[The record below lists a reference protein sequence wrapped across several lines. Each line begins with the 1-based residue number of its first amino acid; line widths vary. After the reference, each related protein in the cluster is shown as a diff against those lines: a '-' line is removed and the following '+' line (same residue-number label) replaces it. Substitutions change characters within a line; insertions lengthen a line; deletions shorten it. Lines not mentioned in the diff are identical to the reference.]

1 MNKRETHI
9 VTGMTR
15 DLATSRFEPAYV
27 YDAHNI
33 RIRVVDN
40 NSTLLSV
47 TNEKGTEEFE
57 LTGSITEIKGTI
69 IGSAAFT
76 NTLVLFT
83 TDTGAKEDYIYRVD
97 FDSAFDTASISY
109 LFDGAYCHSHG
120 IEGLDF
126 SVLHPIE
133 ALAVYENENIQKV
146 YWVDGINQP
155 RMINI
160 CKGNQSDNPD
170 KFNFNREIGADAKM
184 VVTKYN
190 SGGEFR
196 PGTVQYCFN
205 YFDKF
210 GQESN
215 IVDVS
220 PLYYI
225 SPKDSGLAA
234 DDVSGCSF
242 KITFSNLNTKFE
254 FIRLYAI
261 YRSSENATPSVRIV
275 GDYSVG
281 DSQVMV
287 WTLDNFTHPDTP
299 VEHPNIDVPFEN
311 LWVIDSNHNLKYNVN
326 QRYGPE
332 SGSATHEIP
341 LAADE
346 YLYDDRTDT
355 AYCVYYFGRDGEI
368 GLPKRDTVIIGTHG
382 GTDFY
387 YIVNEYIPIDH
398 RCLVSTVFTQEA
410 ISQNISVVDT
420 GTYGSTLD
428 AEALLFIGGQYIV
441 AETLA
446 DKDNTLFLGNLKNV
460 VPNIG
465 NIEIDTSGVSIA
477 LKDLHDYVRS
487 DGLATVNSQAFG
499 YTGEKLETFE
509 PENEIVDPTSYD
521 ILSYD
526 KDNNRDSTAI
536 KVFKT
541 RENYRLG
548 FIAQYKT
555 GQWSEAIWLGDFT
568 EEEMNGVNHFFPSTD
583 FESGGVTFS
592 LTLWGQQFR
601 GAGFSSNISSLVIDA
616 LIQNGFIKIAPVVVY
631 PQFSDRLVICQGL
644 LCPSVFNI
652 SDRTENS
659 PFSQC
664 DWRFRKGYSWS
675 RIGDEIQLNATEGI
689 VQNPATIMYSPEV
702 PFAYYKSTDDV
713 SYSDMDSTTFSRF
726 FGTEYYLDPSI
737 LTFHSPDID
746 SSEELIE
753 DDFLPLK
760 LRLVGYSNGGFF
772 SKRFTH
778 PNPDNPSI
786 IVPDD
791 WMTTREVERESA
803 IHYYTEL
810 ETLGFG
816 TKSELL
822 IPNTTVRTPGQLFE
836 YWSNTD
842 SKLKSYT
849 EKFGGPLKNVGFKDR
864 LHLGNGETEDTASY
878 YGWFTYLW
886 HRNGSLN
893 GQFDSSQVDYGV
905 TGVYPRTAMYKRKCV
920 SEKTYGKTT
929 YFLNPNDEILPVC
942 IDVPVKGIKLYDD
955 DYQVVF
961 TDTQFNGESLYYGN
975 SNKVIIPTFVNA
987 KGMSFYD
994 ITESSTDAHS
1004 GRNNVGAGYP
1014 VRTAG
1019 YYSTDDSQY
1028 YQDGTLVASDLTHYG
1043 IDPVQ
1048 LKYNTTRHAIVSLQN
1063 EDDSTILQLGD
1074 ANINSAYIFWLNSNK
1089 DFLGIGLNSGF
1100 YEEGQTQHID
1110 YTFLNNCMYIGELY
1124 RDMSQEQ
1131 LASRFGGTSQEALT
1145 SNVWVLAGEPIRL
1158 ESITDVELL
1167 FKEGDTYFGRY
1178 DCLKSYP
1185 TTQED
1190 RQSIVSIYSTEIES
1204 RVNLDFRYGNT
1215 MNLDDNTLVTPQNFN
1230 LYNHGGYEQTNQ
1242 YFTFKA
1248 IDYDRYLDQS
1258 FPNMI
1263 TWSKEKTLGEDIDTW
1278 TSIPMLSTL
1287 DLDGTK
1293 GEITKLVRFNNEI
1306 IAFQDNAFAQI
1317 LFNSRVQI
1325 PVSDGVPVEITNGY
1339 KVDGK
1344 RYISE
1349 SIGMSNKW
1357 SMAVSPYALYFAD
1370 DSKNSLYAYNG
1381 QLTDLSSSKGMKT
1394 WMYDKGNDFRPVWN
1408 PRDYG
1413 NLRTFYDKIYGDVY
1427 FTTANTSL
1435 VYSEQI
1441 GNFTSFMDYGGVTSM
1456 NNMGNKFLSFTT
1468 SDNDNSKMWEMWEGD
1483 YNMFFDEFKP
1493 YWMTFIANE
1502 NPTKDKIFNN
1512 LEWRSVVYDKDGNY
1526 LPYSTFDTMRIWH
1539 EHQDTGCI
1547 NLKDNIG
1554 IPSSLKKKFNAFRTY
1569 IPRDVKGEWSPPNMQ
1584 RIRNPWTYIRLA
1596 KIEENTDQMIFT
1608 DLNIDSFE

>member
-15 DLATSRFEPAYV
+15 DLATSRFEPTYV
-27 YDAHNI
+27 YEAHNI
-33 RIRVVDN
+33 RIRVVGND
-40 NSTLLSV
+40 STLLSV

-57 LTGSITEIKGTI
+57 LTGNTTYMRGTI
-69 IGSAAFT
+69 IGTASFT
-76 NTLVLFT
+76 KTLVVFS
-83 TDTGAKEDYIYRVD
+83 TDPDYGFDYIFRID
-97 FDSAFDTASISY
+97 FDEDFDTAEISILYNGEMNGS
-109 LFDGAYCHSHG
+109 LHFD
-120 IEGLDF
+120 IE
-126 SVLHPIE
+126 HPIE
-133 ALAVYENENIQKV
+133 ALAIYENESIQKV

-160 CKGNQSDNPD
+160 CKGEQTNPD
-170 KFNFNREIGADAKM
+170 IFNFNREIGADAKM

-210 GQESN
+210 GQETN

-234 DDVSGCSF
+234 DDISGCSF
-242 KITFSNLNTKFE
+242 SITLSDLNTNFDYV
-254 FIRLYAI
+254 RLYAI

-275 GDYSVG
+275 GDYAIPS
-281 DSQVMV
+281 D
-287 WTLDNFTHPDTP
+287 
-299 VEHPNIDVPFEN
+299 
-311 LWVIDSNHNLKYNVN
+311 
-326 QRYGPE
+326 
-332 SGSATHEIP
+332 GS
-341 LAADE
+341 
-346 YLYDDRTDT
+346 DD
-355 AYCVYYFGRDGEI
+355 
-368 GLPKRDTVIIGTHG
+368 II
-382 GTDFY
+382 
-387 YIVNEYIPIDH
+387 V
-398 RCLVSTVFTQEA
+398 A
-410 ISQNISVVDT
+410 DT
-420 GTYGSTLD
+420 GVYGETLD

-465 NIEIDTSGVSIA
+465 NIETFIHNIP
-477 LKDLHDYVRS
+477 LKDLHNHV
-487 DGLATVNSQAFG
+487 GSQQGDLVELYSTSFDRYGNGA
-499 YTGEKLETFE
+499 LFE
-509 PENEIVDPTSYD
+509 PEEEIPITSYT
-521 ILSYD
+521 IPQIKYD
-526 KDNNRDSTAI
+526 YIKDNNRSSFAV
-536 KVFKT
+536 KGFKA

-555 GQWSEAIWLGDFT
+555 GQWSEAIWLGDFD
-568 EEEMNGVNHFFPSTD
+568 EECLSGLYWFFYEQTMVGKTINPWGKQLRSAGYEAVLD
-583 FESGGVTFS
+583 REIVTS
-592 LTLWGQQFR
+592 LI
-601 GAGFSSNISSLVIDA
+601 NND
-616 LIQNGFIKIAPVVVY
+616 FIKVCPVVVY
-631 PQFSDRLVICQGL
+631 PNIKDRQIICQGL

-652 SDRTENS
+652 QDRADNT
-659 PFSQC
+659 PYTQC
-664 DWRFRKGYSWS
+664 DWRFRPSYSWN
-675 RIGDEIQLNATEGI
+675 RIKDEIQSNVTSTFRDI
-689 VQNPATIMYSPEV
+689 PENSYAPDI
-702 PFAYYKSTDDV
+702 PFAYYKK
-713 SYSDMDSTTFSRF
+713 SDMQSFNVMKDEEFVKYF
-726 FGTEYYLDPSI
+726 PTEYYLDPSVV
-737 LTFHSPDID
+737 TFHSPDID
-746 SSEELIE
+746 SSQELRK
-753 DDFLPLK
+753 DDLVDVQ
-760 LRLVGYSNGGFF
+760 LRLVGFSNGGFGTF
-772 SKRFTH
+772 AGTH
-778 PNPDNPSI
+778 DNPDP
-786 IVPDD
+786 VLDPYL
-791 WMTTREVERESA
+791 TTAGVEAKST
-803 IHYYTEL
+803 IHTYIGL
-810 ETLGFG
+810 ETNGFG
-816 TKSELL
+816 NLSKVLT
-822 IPNTTVRTPGQLFE
+822 PNTTTINSLSSTLR
-836 YWSNTD
+836 
-842 SKLKSYT
+842 
-849 EKFGGPLKNVGFKDR
+849 
-864 LHLGNGETEDTASY
+864 GNGFYDNAIDVTSTDELKKFSRDPDDDLY
-878 YGWFTYLW
+878 FYWFTYLW

-893 GQFDSSQVDYGV
+893 NHENLTNGQSIAGA
-905 TGVYPRTAMYKRKCV
+905 TKTAQYSRKV
-920 SEKTYGKTT
+920 ISEKTLGYTT
-929 YFLNPNDEILPVC
+929 YFYYPQNTIPSTDYSINVPLKQTVLFDSDQKSFEKLNTAFDS
-942 IDVPVKGIKLYDD
+942 DK
-955 DYQVVF
+955 
-961 TDTQFNGESLYYGN
+961 SYYGN
-975 SNKVIIPTFVNA
+975 IDRALLTPLEDNSSV
-987 KGMSFYD
+987 SFYSAD
-994 ITESSTDAHS
+994 LDQSLSTQ
-1004 GRNNVGAGYP
+1004 GNNFSTGYP
-1014 VRTAG
+1014 IRTGLMEDRSAG
-1019 YYSTDDSQY
+1019 SQNPSHL
-1028 YQDGTLVASDLTHYG
+1028 QDFYEG
-1043 IDPVQ
+1043 IQPTRIRY
-1048 LKYNTTRHAIVSLQN
+1048 KTTRHAVLSLGGHDPSEIMQIGVP
-1063 EDDSTILQLGD
+1063 TL
-1074 ANINSAYIFWLNSNK
+1074 NSYYIYWLNTQK
-1089 DFLGIGLNSGF
+1089 LFAGAYLRDHI
-1100 YEEGQTQHID
+1100 YGQDTNDQHFD
-1110 YTFLNNCMYIGELY
+1110 YSFVNDCMYIGELY
-1124 RDMSQEQ
+1124 RSMTHEQ
-1131 LASRFGGTSQEALT
+1131 QVSRFGGSSQEALAANT
-1145 SNVWVLAGEPIRL
+1145 WTIAGEA
-1158 ESITDVELL
+1158 ITLRDGDDVTLK

-1178 DCLKSYP
+1178 DCLKAYP
-1185 TTQED
+1185 YTQED
-1190 RQSIVSIYSTEIES
+1190 KQSIVSIYSTELES

-1248 IDYDRYLDQS
+1248 LDYDRYLDQS

-1293 GEITKLVRFNNEI
+1293 GEISKLVRFNNEI
-1306 IAFQDNAFAQI
+1306 LAFQDNAFAQI

-1381 QLTDLSSSKGMKT
+1381 QLTDLSSAKGMKT

-1427 FTTANTSL
+1427 FTTKNTSL
-1435 VYSEQI
+1435 IYSEQI

-1468 SDNDNSKMWEMWEGD
+1468 SDDNSSRMWEMWEGD

-1502 NPTKDKIFNN
+1502 NPIKDKIFNN

-1569 IPRDVKGEWSPPNMQ
+1569 IPRDAKGLWSPPNMQ

-1596 KIEENTDQMIFT
+1596 KIEENTDQMVFT
-1608 DLNIDSFE
+1608 DLNVDFFE